1 MTITRKTVRS
11 LFAVALLA
19 AGFSVATPAND
30 AHAMNQTPCTT
41 SDLLHIW
48 GHYSRPL
55 IVGPSG
61 PFEYCAANAGTMQ
74 LGSGAWVDKIS
85 TGNNDIQM
93 NDANGAT
100 VRISRWNI
108 VTYPNQPPNVTSI
121 QIF

>member
-1 MTITRKTVRS
+1 MTTTRKTARS

-19 AGFSVATPAND
+19 AGFSISAPAND

-41 SDLLHIW
+41 GDLLHIW

-61 PFEYCAANAGTMQ
+61 PFEYCA
-74 LGSGAWVDKIS
+74 
-85 TGNNDIQM
+85 
-93 NDANGAT
+93 T

-108 VTYPNQPPNVTSI
+108 VTYPNQPPNITSI